1 LTETKPTLIDY
12 LIVIL
17 KWKRVVAGI
26 TLSFV
31 AIAAL
36 VVFLIPPVYVART
49 RILPPDSDNASSSA
63 QLLSQLGGAGFPGAL
78 LGKKSM
84 NDLYAGLL
92 QSRTVLDRM
101 VDRFHLTE
109 VYKVKYREDARS
121 RLQAALLIANDR
133 KSGVISIGVAD
144 RDRKRAALMANALVE
159 ELKRLTQELA
169 LTEASQRRLFF
180 EEKLKEAKE
189 TMVRSEEAM
198 KGFQE
203 ETGAIEMKE
212 QAKAIIESVAKLR
225 AEIASKQVQLKVIRT
240 YSMPQNPDLQK
251 TEEELRG
258 MREQLGRLE
267 GRGGTNP
274 AVLLSSGNV
283 PAAGTGYVRKM
294 RDLKYSETLFELLA
308 KQYEVAKMDES
319 RSGAPIQV
327 IDKALEPEKK
337 DRPKRAK
344 TVAIAS
350 VVGIFAGVLASLM
363 LESRERLSRD
373 PAARERIERLK
384 RYAALRRREDD
395 AVARIGTEV

>member
-1 LTETKPTLIDY
+1 MTETKPTPIDY

-17 KWKRVVAGI
+17 KWKRVVAGL
-26 TLSFV
+26 TLAFV

-49 RILPPDSDNASSSA
+49 RILPPDTDNAAASA
-63 QLLSQLGGAGFPGAL
+63 QILGQLGGAAFPGAL

-84 NDLYAGLL
+84 NDLYMGLL

-101 VDRFHLTE
+101 VDRFRLMD
-109 VYKVKYREDARS
+109 VYRVSYREDARK
-121 RLQAALLIANDR
+121 RLQKALHVASDR
-133 KSGVISIGVAD
+133 KSSVISIGVED
-144 RDRKRAALMANALVE
+144 RDPKRAAQMANAFVE

-180 EEKLKEAKE
+180 EEKLKESKE
-189 TMVRSEEAM
+189 AVVRSEEAM
-198 KGFQE
+198 RGYQE
-203 ETGAIEMKE
+203 QTGAIEMKE

-225 AEIASKQVQLKVIRT
+225 AEIASKQVQLKVLRT

-258 MREQLGRLE
+258 MKEQLGRLE
-267 GRGGTNP
+267 GRGGGNS

-308 KQYEVAKMDES
+308 KQYEVAKIDES

-327 IDKALEPEKK
+327 IDKALVPEKK
-337 DRPKRAK
+337 DRPKRLKA
-344 TVAIAS
+344 VAIAS
-350 VVGIFAGVLASLM
+350 LVGIVTGILASFFM
-363 LESRERLSRD
+363 ETRERLARD
-373 PAARERIERLK
+373 PAARLQLERLK
-384 RYAALRRREDD
+384 QHATFRRIEH
-395 AVARIGTEV
+395 T

>member
-1 LTETKPTLIDY
+1 MTKKPTLIEY

-17 KWKRVVAGI
+17 KWKRVVAGLTVAFVVI
-26 TLSFV
+26 T
-31 AIAAL
+31 AL

-49 RILPPDSDNASSSA
+49 RILPPDTDNAAASA
-63 QLLSQLGGAGFPGAL
+63 QILGQLGGAAFPGAL

-84 NDLYAGLL
+84 NDLYMGLL

-101 VDRFHLTE
+101 VDRFRLMD
-109 VYKVKYREDARS
+109 VYDVSYREDARK
-121 RLQAALLIANDR
+121 RLQKALHVANDR
-133 KSGVISIGVAD
+133 KSGVISIGVED
-144 RDRKRAALMANALVE
+144 RDPKRAAQMANALVE

-180 EEKLKEAKE
+180 EEKLKESKE
-189 TMVRSEEAM
+189 AVVRSEEAM

-203 ETGAIEMKE
+203 QTGAIEMKE

-225 AEIASKQVQLKVIRT
+225 AEIASKQVQLKVLRT

-258 MREQLGRLE
+258 MKEQLGRLE
-267 GRGGTNP
+267 GRGGNS

-327 IDKALEPEKK
+327 IDKALIPEKK
-337 DRPKRAK
+337 DRPKRLK
-344 TVAIAS
+344 SIAIAS
-350 VVGIFAGVLASLM
+350 LAGVITGILASFFM
-363 LESRERLSRD
+363 ETRERMAGD
-373 PAARERIERLK
+373 PAARLQLERLRQHANLRRIEH
-384 RYAALRRREDD
+384 
-395 AVARIGTEV
+395 T